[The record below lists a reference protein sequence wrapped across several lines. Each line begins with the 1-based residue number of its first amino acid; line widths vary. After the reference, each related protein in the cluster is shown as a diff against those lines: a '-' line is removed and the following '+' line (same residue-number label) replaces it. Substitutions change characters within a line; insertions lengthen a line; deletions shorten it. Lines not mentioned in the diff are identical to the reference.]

1 MNGYFIGQ
9 LQGFMEP
16 VSCACNSERRT
27 RMTDLTPEQIDQ
39 YADDRIAERHWQSR
53 LDYALRTAADYRCKV
68 PGILHAHA
76 KMLRMEAENARL
88 TALIEEHNKKC
99 SRIFCA
105 YPRCSEREFQRCEK
119 CPLDMMID
127 TERKES

>member
-1 MNGYFIGQ
+1 MSEIVQRLKG
-9 LQGFMEP
+9 
-16 VSCACNSERRT
+16 ACVGH
-27 RMTDLTPEQIDQ
+27 P
-39 YADDRIAERHWQSR
+39 AAEIPWPHR
-53 LDYALRTAADYRCKV
+53 LLHDAADE
-68 PGILHAHA
+68 I
-76 KMLRMEAENARL
+76 ARL

-127 TERKES
+127 TDRKES